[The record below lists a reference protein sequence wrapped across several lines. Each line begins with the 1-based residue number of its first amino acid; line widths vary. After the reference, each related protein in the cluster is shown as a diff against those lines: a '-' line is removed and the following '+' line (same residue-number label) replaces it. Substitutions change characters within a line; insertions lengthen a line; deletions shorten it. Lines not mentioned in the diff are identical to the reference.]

1 MEKKV
6 MISQKHAR
14 HGIEHTERLL
24 PYVDLKE
31 NQDYLELG
39 CGNGHV
45 CKHLARKYHLKVTG
59 TDVDS
64 EMIKLARENIDDIPQ
79 IRFME
84 MDATKMPF
92 EGDEFDI
99 VLAFGVMHHIRNWQ
113 DVLNEMSRVL
123 KPGGYFIFGDIAY
136 SRLTTRMMRGF
147 AKNYGFYTIDD
158 IIQHLKNNNFKI
170 IYKEPRKGILLK
182 YYSIVFHKIKG
193 SNSQI

>member
-1 MEKKV
+1 
-6 MISQKHAR
+6 MISQKHAK

-31 NQDYLELG
+31 NQDYLEVG

-64 EMIKLARENIDDIPQ
+64 EMIKLAREDTDDIPQ

-92 EGDEFDI
+92 EDNEFDI
-99 VLAFGVMHHIRNWQ
+99 VLSFGVMHHIRNWQ
-113 DVLNEMSRVL
+113 DALNEMSRVL
-123 KPGGYFIFGDIAY
+123 KPGGYFIFGDITY
-136 SRLTTRMMRGF
+136 SRLTTRIMKWITR
-147 AKNYGFYTIDD
+147 NYGLYTFND
-158 IIQHLKNNNFKI
+158 ITQHLKNNNLKI
-170 IYKEPRKGILLK
+170 IHEEPRKGFFLK
-182 YYSIVFHKIKG
+182 YYSIIFHKNKEH
-193 SNSQI
+193 NSRI